1 METNSPQIR
10 EAAVLI
16 PVYRDASGEL
26 RLVLIR
32 RGERGIHGGQ
42 LAFPGGKQDPEDE
55 SLLHTALRE
64 TEEEIGLEPHH
75 VEVLAALPR
84 LTTRVSNYRISP
96 FLARIRPAAAWRPA
110 AGEIAEVLD
119 VSLRTLADPHA
130 IVTVEEQQPGWPRP
144 ERIAYIQIG
153 AYRLWGATLHILR
166 PLLPRLLAGEW
177 EM

>member
-1 METNSPQIR
+1 METNSPLR

-16 PVYRDASGEL
+16 PVYRDATGEL
-26 RLVLIR
+26 RLILVR

-64 TEEEIGLEPHH
+64 TEEEIGLHPQD

-84 LTTRVSNYRISP
+84 LTTRVSNYRIAP
-96 FLARIRPAAAWRPA
+96 FLGRIRPAAAWRPA

-119 VSLRTLADPHA
+119 VSIRELANPDVV
-130 IVTVEEQQPGWPRP
+130 VTVEEQQPGWPRP

-153 AYRLWGATLHILR
+153 AYRLWGATLYILR

-177 EM
+177 KI